1 MPAGFVELRRAEREG
16 GVGLTW
22 KRGESEVL
30 ALSAA
35 VEVELAEANNLT
47 VDGQRHSAPYSQ
59 TRELGG
65 ALIGEAE
72 IDLPWLSARLTDSW
86 RPFADDGWRVDRRL
100 EILSVRQACGVRLIL
115 ELVPTLPKRAYG
127 DFRYFAPPALYD
139 LNDLNEDGVED
150 YLDARSLHYREDR
163 LNLLSILAYN
173 PDAGLGF
180 SLSRADLPEFDPTPE
195 RSPGQKAF
203 LQRTDIG
210 SLGFEPKNGEI
221 ALIAAYPFAERTRS
235 NALMVRE
242 RSPFAAFWPA
252 AEGDVLTGSWNIRVE
267 AAADV
272 HAALWSMWRR
282 KFEEL
287 QPSPVALGASSGSN
301 RTP

>member
-180 SLSRADLPEFDPTPE
+180 SLSRADLPEFDPT
-195 RSPGQKAF
+195 S
-203 LQRTDIG
+203 RT
-210 SLGFEPKNGEI
+210 
-221 ALIAAYPFAERTRS
+221 
-235 NALMVRE
+235 
-242 RSPFAAFWPA
+242 
-252 AEGDVLTGSWNIRVE
+252 
-267 AAADV
+267 
-272 HAALWSMWRR
+272 
-282 KFEEL
+282 
-287 QPSPVALGASSGSN
+287 
-301 RTP
+301 